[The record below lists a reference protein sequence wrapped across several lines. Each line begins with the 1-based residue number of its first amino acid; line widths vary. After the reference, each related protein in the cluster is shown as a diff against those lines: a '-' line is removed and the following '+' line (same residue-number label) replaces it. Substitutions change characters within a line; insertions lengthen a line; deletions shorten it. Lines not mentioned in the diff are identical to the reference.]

1 MKRHTTTAALLA
13 STMMLALVG
22 CDGTSMSATEGS
34 SEMEMTEEA
43 KREIAKAEMV
53 AGEDA
58 SSNASSAEAATAASS
73 ETSAATAASS
83 EVSDAATTA
92 SSADKSETKTD
103 AAATATSQQPQTK
116 LAENEII
123 YNGKVLSVLDD
134 SAKTLADLGTYED
147 KKTYSLNEYN
157 YSYDSGNIHYSTYLS
172 EGKELPLSLSVYNRK
187 DIKTSRNAGVGDTV
201 DQITSLYGKP
211 VEKGYFEGGTG
222 TEYSYKYKFDKF
234 SLYFCFSEKT
244 DKVAWFAFDHNANV
258 DKSNKEALANEKAN
272 TAAANTSTTPA
283 APEEN
288 KATASSNTANKGDVK
303 DYQFTYNGNVVSIM
317 DSFDAVNKAMGGY
330 VPADSNIQSL
340 QSYYAYGKNQAVGM
354 ICRSDFGTETPITI
368 STRVAGMT
376 TARNIKVG
384 SSKDDLIAAY
394 GTPNGKHNQVFDGP
408 TGKELTEEEYIAIF
422 GESFVYEL
430 GDVRISFSVE
440 NGKVASIE
448 YQNNVNYKK
457 FQWS

>member
-1 MKRHTTTAALLA
+1 MKRHTTAAALLA

-92 SSADKSETKTD
+92 SSTDKSETKTD
-103 AAATATSQQPQTK
+103 
-116 LAENEII
+116 
-123 YNGKVLSVLDD
+123 
-134 SAKTLADLGTYED
+134 
-147 KKTYSLNEYN
+147 
-157 YSYDSGNIHYSTYLS
+157 
-172 EGKELPLSLSVYNRK
+172 
-187 DIKTSRNAGVGDTV
+187 
-201 DQITSLYGKP
+201 
-211 VEKGYFEGGTG
+211 
-222 TEYSYKYKFDKF
+222 
-234 SLYFCFSEKT
+234 
-244 DKVAWFAFDHNANV
+244 
-258 DKSNKEALANEKAN
+258 

>member
-1 MKRHTTTAALLA
+1 MKRHTTAALLA

-92 SSADKSETKTD
+92 SSTDKSETKTD
-103 AAATATSQQPQTK
+103 
-116 LAENEII
+116 
-123 YNGKVLSVLDD
+123 
-134 SAKTLADLGTYED
+134 
-147 KKTYSLNEYN
+147 
-157 YSYDSGNIHYSTYLS
+157 
-172 EGKELPLSLSVYNRK
+172 
-187 DIKTSRNAGVGDTV
+187 
-201 DQITSLYGKP
+201 
-211 VEKGYFEGGTG
+211 
-222 TEYSYKYKFDKF
+222 
-234 SLYFCFSEKT
+234 
-244 DKVAWFAFDHNANV
+244 
-258 DKSNKEALANEKAN
+258 

-394 GTPNGKHNQVFDGP
+394 GAPNGKHNQVFDGP